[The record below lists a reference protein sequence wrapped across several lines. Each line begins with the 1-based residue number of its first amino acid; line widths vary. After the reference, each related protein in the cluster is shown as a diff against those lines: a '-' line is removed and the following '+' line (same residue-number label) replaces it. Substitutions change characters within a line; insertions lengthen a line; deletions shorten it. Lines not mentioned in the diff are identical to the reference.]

1 MMSREEIAELENGN
15 GFRFVLETST
25 EAQNQVLMESPF
37 VGSSRFFEDWQL
49 DNVCTSH
56 GSEAESLLSAV
67 LHSDE
72 VHSAVNAL
80 HSPRDSDSGI
90 SEQSESSQCHGN
102 TVSAFVVPSNP
113 TSSAALLE
121 QCHIKR
127 EEPSPDSNIIS
138 IEFDDEWNARI
149 VGSDTFLGDTIMPN
163 TSAVHESSRVIDVPL
178 LSDNQDCPSLML
190 LEEEKSM
197 LEHEGISLPAHLPLT
212 KTEERVLKKIRRKIR
227 NKQSAQASRRRKKEY
242 VDGLENRMTD
252 CNEQNQNLKHKL
264 DQLQNQNLSL
274 LAQLSHLQ
282 TMVKR
287 TSKKA
292 SQTSTCLMVFL
303 CCFVLLVLPSYNPF
317 SKGKAVEESHIE
329 VRGASRALKGIE
341 LDDMEET
348 KNETALNENTSSNE
362 YLLLESSKVAPR
374 HMVDLMHTG
383 ADEKATNTANEKDEK
398 DTIKDGE
405 NRSRRTAATVNENII
420 GHDAN
425 EAIPHARPLS
435 EAEHV
440 LEVVEMSKAIRTD
453 EM

>member
-1 MMSREEIAELENGN
+1 MSREEIAELENGN
-15 GFRFVLETST
+15 GFRFVLERST
-25 EAQNQVLMESPF
+25 EEQNRVSMESPF

-67 LHSDE
+67 LHSTE

-90 SEQSESSQCHGN
+90 SEQSESSQSHGN
-102 TVSAFVVPSNP
+102 TASAFVVHSNP
-113 TSSAALLE
+113 ASSPALLG
-121 QCHIKR
+121 QCHIKS
-127 EEPSPDSNIIS
+127 EEPAPDSNIIS

-149 VGSDTFLGDTIMPN
+149 VGSDTFLADTIMPN
-163 TSAVHESSRVIDVPL
+163 TSAGHESSRVIDVPL
-178 LSDNQDCPSLML
+178 MSDNQECPSLVL

-197 LEHEGISLPAHLPLT
+197 LEHEGISLPTHLPLT
-212 KTEERVLKKIRRKIR
+212 KTEERMLKKIRRKIR

-252 CNEQNQNLKHKL
+252 CNEQNQNLKQKL
-264 DQLQNQNLSL
+264 DQLQTQNLSL
-274 LAQLSHLQ
+274 LSQLSHLQ
-282 TMVKR
+282 TMVKM

-303 CCFVLLVLPSYNPF
+303 CCFVLFVLPSCNPF
-317 SKGKAVEESHIE
+317 SKGKTMEEPHIA

-341 LDDMEET
+341 LDDVEEM
-348 KNETALNENTSSNE
+348 KNETALNENTGSDE
-362 YLLLESSKVAPR
+362 YLLSESSNVAP
-374 HMVDLMHTG
+374 HHVVDLLHTG
-383 ADEKATNTANEKDEK
+383 ADEKATNTVNEKDKE
-398 DTIKDGE
+398 DTMKDGG
-405 NRSRRTAATVNENII
+405 NGSRHAAAIVNENTIQQ
-420 GHDAN
+420 N
-425 EAIPHARPLS
+425 SNQAIPHSTTRS

-440 LEVVEMSKAIRTD
+440 LEVKEIAKVIRTD